1 MSRMEFETAD
11 AVCSSGAASLCT
23 AGEMELRQPGSDA
36 AARGMKLQANDE
48 TIHSIFA
55 ELT

>member
-1 MSRMEFETAD
+1 MEFETAD